1 MLTLFTNKGNAEAS
15 AARSLASLGS
25 AQLAPKI
32 PKFPLRCPCLPLLYL
47 AWPKRC
53 SRMPSQKLPQRR
65 KRAPREA
72 PPEVPRGA
80 PEEPSQRSKKR
91 PVLRPLLVQKPM
103 VFHWFYSKS
112 ENLCYHGTG
121 SEESAREGVRGQ
133 LKGTSL
139 PEPCNT
145 RRNHKI

>member
-32 PKFPLRCPCLPLLYL
+32 QKCPLRCPCLPLLYL

-53 SRMPSQKLPQRR
+53 SRVPSQKLPQRR

-103 VFHWFYSKS
+103 VFYWFYTKNGKPVLSWNGKR
-112 ENLCYHGTG
+112 GTCKRG
-121 SEESAREGVRGQ
+121 STRATERNEYARA
-133 LKGTSL
+133 L
-139 PEPCNT
+139 
-145 RRNHKI
+145 